1 MAGWDKTIQAAGD
14 AISQVTDSAT
24 ALVEG
29 VQKGRND
36 RLKLQLSGSETL
48 RKQLGLGKRQIT
60 YYNDKKGVSPILIIV
75 AILGV
80 VLIFRS

>member
-1 MAGWDKTIQAAGD
+1 MVGYAKTIEEVGD
-14 AISQVTDSAT
+14 AASKVIDST
-24 ALVEG
+24 GALIEG
-29 VQKGRND
+29 IQKGRND

-60 YYNDKKGVSPILIIV
+60 YYNDKKGISPILIIV
-75 AILGV
+75 AILGA

>member
-1 MAGWDKTIQAAGD
+1 MAGYAKTIEAVGD
-14 AISQVTDSAT
+14 AASKVIDST
-24 ALVEG
+24 GALIEG

-60 YYNDKKGVSPILIIV
+60 YYNDKKGISPILIIV
-75 AILGV
+75 AILGA